1 MTRHVFD
8 PSWLGDVR
16 RLGISRAT
24 VARRMQDPQF
34 RALVDVER
42 EEVVEQ
48 ARRKIARAAGG
59 AVETLIDLAASAR
72 GEGVRLGAARAVV
85 EIALSRRPGLNWI
98 ELSEFQRLAGE
109 MIDAALPYVPVE
121 ERAMFLDAQR
131 PRRHEPR
138 LP

>member
-1 MTRHVFD
+1 
-8 PSWLGDVR
+8 
-16 RLGISRAT
+16 
-24 VARRMQDPQF
+24 MQDPQF

-72 GEGVRLGAARAVV
+72 REGVRLGAARAVV

-109 MIDAALPYVPVE
+109 MIDAALPYVPVG